1 MPQYWVE
8 KTFQRNNGTQL
19 EVEIHFDYFMPPLF
33 QERQDKSFGS
43 IQILQILHAADKT
56 PIIDLQLEEMISLRR
71 ICWDYLEDKKLLAR
85 FNVVH

>member
-1 MPQYWVE
+1 MPQYCVE
-8 KTFQRNNGTQL
+8 KTFQRNNGSQL
-19 EVEIHFDYFMPPLF
+19 EVVIYFDYFMPPHF

-71 ICWDYLEDKKLLAR
+71 ICWNYLEERKQFKPDWLL
-85 FNVVH
+85 